1 MKRPVR
7 KLYRSKGLDSFNH
20 EIMEMK
26 MFRGNFI
33 KFALLLE
40 RNLEEV

>member
-7 KLYRSKGLDSFNH
+7 KPYRSKGLENFNP
-20 EIMEMK
+20 EIMAVK

>member
-1 MKRPVR
+1 MKKPVR
-7 KLYRSKGLDSFNH
+7 KLYRSKGLDKFSV
-20 EIMEMK
+20 ETMAMK

-40 RNLEEV
+40 RNLEV